1 MLCML
6 CSLENINHC
15 NRAILQDPAT
25 YHSPETFIPERYEG
39 TDGHPPEPDLS
50 YVSFGFGTRN
60 HFAHAMMFLNIAH
73 ALAVFDIAPHGD
85 PGADGPP
92 LEFETGHLRYAI
104 RGIRTTIVVR

>member
-1 MLCML
+1 MTVNTWCAHMLCML

-50 YVSFGFGTRN
+50 YVSFGFGTRCVLI
-60 HFAHAMMFLNIAH
+60 H
-73 ALAVFDIAPHGD
+73 
-85 PGADGPP
+85 
-92 LEFETGHLRYAI
+92 
-104 RGIRTTIVVR
+104 RTHRSWL